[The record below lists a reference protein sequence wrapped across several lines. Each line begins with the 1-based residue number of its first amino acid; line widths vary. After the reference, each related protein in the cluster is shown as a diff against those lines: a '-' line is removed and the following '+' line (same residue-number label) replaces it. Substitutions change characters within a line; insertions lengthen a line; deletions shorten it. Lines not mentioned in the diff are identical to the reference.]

1 MKFLIKYIYITK
13 MADEW
18 VQLGD
23 TVNGIHQ
30 SGLGFSVSTNL
41 DGTKMVMGAPYA
53 NGDAGMVR
61 VYEDIDGTWTQLG
74 DDITVINEKYLGYSV
89 TMDSTGTIIA
99 ISAPH
104 FDSRRGRVRVY
115 EYNDGTSQWTQL
127 SAIYGLTSNERFGQA
142 VSINSSGTRIVI
154 GAPYNDGNGGV
165 RVYAVPGGAAAGAAA
180 GGAAGVVNCDFVME
194 GLDSAFALSAAI
206 NFTDLV
212 HTPATADAL
221 PHIDIPVSTADR
233 QDKLNKLFS
242 VELPEGTHIDQSGAT
257 LGDQVYESSIA
268 GYAVDSTKMLA
279 IGTTVAN
286 AQISGNDDRLDEGVS
301 GADGSALVKLHTRS
315 NAGNDNQLASAFVS
329 DLVYQ
334 AFGFR
339 FVEGE
344 ISNEG
349 ALEDQINAYLV
360 GEGASDLNA
369 SLATKV
375 GASQT
380 ATSAPAEGD
389 YNLPRETYLSLVHT
403 ICSSAAAQSNKRL
416 TNDATSG
423 MFRDA
428 NKAGS
433 DAKYFIE
440 FQQGDT
446 ITFKLTLSPAAP
458 QLTESVYQNGTPSYQ
473 HPKSVNLRLVMQ

>member
-1 MKFLIKYIYITK
+1 MTTVLNNLIVVAEQPQQDGT
-13 MADEW
+13 
-18 VQLGD
+18 
-23 TVNGIHQ
+23 TVDVIQVNNAEYMFVFEI
-30 SGLGFSVSTNL
+30 TNL
-41 DGTKMVMGAPYA
+41 VWSTGETTNSIIPATSGT
-53 NGDAGMVR
+53 
-61 VYEDIDGTWTQLG
+61 
-74 DDITVINEKYLGYSV
+74 YSV
-89 TMDSTGTIIA
+89 TMTIMGHSTLA
-99 ISAPH
+99 
-104 FDSRRGRVRVY
+104 
-115 EYNDGTSQWTQL
+115 
-127 SAIYGLTSNERFGQA
+127 
-142 VSINSSGTRIVI
+142 
-154 GAPYNDGNGGV
+154 DGNYEASI
-165 RVYAVPGGAAAGAAA
+165 VYPGGAAAGAAA
-180 GGAAGVVNCDFVME
+180 GGATGEITCDFVME